1 MLMVTNIRMINRA
14 CTDDKQIKQFLEG
27 AQTAFLGLVDQHMP
41 YVIPLNYVYKD
52 GSFYFHGANEGR
64 KIDILATNQNACI
77 TVSENYG
84 TMVDPIP
91 AKTDTA
97 YMSIIA
103 NGLVEIVTDLNE
115 ATAAMQ
121 AMLDKYVPDYY
132 QAPLSKKHIDKYKSS
147 LGSKTLVLKVKPT
160 NLTAKENKLNKQMLY
175 YSGRVVTQDMSRKST
190 ATAINPTNE
199 SRET

>member
-1 MLMVTNIRMINRA
+1 MIMVTDIRMINRA
-14 CTDDKQIKQFLEG
+14 CTDGKQIKQFLEG

-64 KIDILATNQNACI
+64 KIDILTTNQNACI
-77 TVSENYG
+77 TISENYG

-91 AKTDTA
+91 ALTDTA
-97 YMSIIA
+97 YISVVA
-103 NGLVEIVTDLNE
+103 NGLVEFVTDLNE

-132 QAPLSKKHIDKYKSS
+132 QVPLSKKHIEKYQSS
-147 LGSKTLVLKVKPT
+147 LGSATLVLKVKPSSI
-160 NLTAKENKLNKQMLY
+160 TAKENKLNKQMQY
-175 YSGRVVTQDMSRKST
+175 YAGRVVTQDMSQKST
-190 ATAINPTNE
+190 ATVNNPTN
-199 SRET
+199 

>member
-1 MLMVTNIRMINRA
+1 MVTDIRMINRA
-14 CTDDKQIKQFLEG
+14 CTDGKQIKQFLEG

-64 KIDILATNQNACI
+64 KIDILTTNQNACI
-77 TVSENYG
+77 TISENYG

-91 AKTDTA
+91 ALTDTA
-97 YMSIIA
+97 YISVVA
-103 NGLVEIVTDLNE
+103 NGLVEFVTDLNE

-132 QAPLSKKHIDKYKSS
+132 QVPLSKKHIEKYQSS
-147 LGSKTLVLKVKPT
+147 LGSATLVLKVKPSSI
-160 NLTAKENKLNKQMLY
+160 TAKENKLNKQMQY
-175 YSGRVVTQDMSRKST
+175 YAGRVVTQDMSQKST
-190 ATAINPTNE
+190 ATVNNPTN
-199 SRET
+199 

>member
-1 MLMVTNIRMINRA
+1 MIMVTDIRMINRA
-14 CTDDKQIKQFLEG
+14 CTDEKQIKQFLEG

-64 KIDILATNQNACI
+64 KIDILTTNQNACI
-77 TVSENYG
+77 TISENYG

-91 AKTDTA
+91 ALTDTA
-97 YMSIIA
+97 YISVVA
-103 NGLVEIVTDLNE
+103 NGLVEFVTDLNE

-132 QAPLSKKHIDKYKSS
+132 QVPLSKKHIEKYQSS
-147 LGSKTLVLKVKPT
+147 LGSATLVLKVKPSSI
-160 NLTAKENKLNKQMLY
+160 TAKENKLNKQMQY
-175 YSGRVVTQDMSRKST
+175 YAGRVVTQDMSQKST
-190 ATAINPTNE
+190 ATVNNPTN
-199 SRET
+199 

>member
-1 MLMVTNIRMINRA
+1 MVTDIRMINRA
-14 CTDDKQIKQFLEG
+14 CTDEKQIKRFLEC

-64 KIDILATNQNACI
+64 KIDILTTNQNACI
-77 TVSENYG
+77 TISENYG
-84 TMVDPIP
+84 TTVDPIP

-97 YMSIIA
+97 YMSVVA

-121 AMLDKYVPDYY
+121 AMLDKYVPNYY
-132 QAPLSKKHIDKYKSS
+132 QASLSKKHLDKYQSS

-160 NLTAKENKLNKQMLY
+160 SITAKENKLNKQMLY
-175 YSGRVVTQDMSRKST
+175 YPGRVVTQDISRKST
-190 ATAINPTNE
+190 ATAINPTN
-199 SRET
+199 

>member
-1 MLMVTNIRMINRA
+1 MIMVTDIRMINRA
-14 CTDDKQIKQFLEG
+14 CTDEKQIKQFLEG

-64 KIDILATNQNACI
+64 KIDILTNNRNACI
-77 TVSENYG
+77 TISENYG

-91 AKTDTA
+91 AEIDTA
-97 YMSIIA
+97 YISVVA
-103 NGLVEIVTDLNE
+103 NGLVEFVTDLNE

-132 QAPLSKKHIDKYKSS
+132 QAPLSKKHIEKYQSS

-160 NLTAKENKLNKQMLY
+160 SITVKENKLNKQMLY
-175 YSGRVVTQDMSRKST
+175 YAGRVVTQDMSRKST
-190 ATAINPTNE
+190 TTAINPTN
-199 SRET
+199 